1 MDEGISPA
9 DLDDAR
15 EELVG
20 LGKPTYTALELAE
33 MTGISVEDAK
43 RIWRALGFVVRPVDE
58 VFFNEQDLGVLQTM
72 ADFIRAGIADLDTIV
87 SMTRTFSQS
96 VARIAEAEAEV
107 MRDRVR
113 MEGAAISPEEA
124 AQILPVLVPALE
136 LFLTHAWR
144 RHLEAALSRVQVF
157 ETSAADEVRVIGFAD
172 LVGFTRLSLEV
183 DGAELS
189 RIVEEL
195 EARAQDIISTHGGR
209 VVKMIGDEVMFAA
222 ADPTVAATMAL
233 ELTSLEIADSPLR
246 LRGGLA
252 YGPVISQRGDFF
264 GPVVNLA
271 RRAASAA
278 RSQSILVTDEVRKEL
293 ADTPDFY
300 FKEIPTRRL
309 KGIGPTRLWALR
321 PSTAE
326 SSE

>member
-1 MDEGISPA
+1 MDERISAA
-9 DLDDAR
+9 DFETAR
-15 EELVG
+15 EELLG
-20 LGKPTYTALELAE
+20 LGNPTFTALELAE
-33 MTGISVEDAK
+33 KTGISVEDAK
-43 RIWRALGFVVRPVDE
+43 RIWRALGFVERPVDE
-58 VFFNEQDLGVLQTM
+58 VFFTKQDLSVLQTM

-144 RHLEAALSRVQVF
+144 RHLEAALARVQVF
-157 ETSAADEVRVIGFAD
+157 DTAAADEVKVIGFAD
-172 LVGFTRLSLEV
+172 LVGFTRLSLEI
-183 DGAELS
+183 DETELS

-209 VVKMIGDEVMFAA
+209 VVKMIGDEVMFVA
-222 ADPTVAATMAL
+222 ADPSAAATMAL
-233 ELTSLEIADSPLR
+233 DLASLEIADSPLR

-252 YGPVISQRGDFF
+252 FGPVISQRGDFF
-264 GPVVNLA
+264 GPVVNLG

-278 RSQSILVTDEVRKEL
+278 RSQSILVTEDVRNEL
-293 ADTPDFY
+293 ADSPDFY
-300 FKEIPTRRL
+300 LKEIPTRRL
-309 KGIGPTRLWALR
+309 KGFGPTRLWVLR
-321 PSTAE
+321 RSTAE
-326 SSE
+326 SS

>member
-1 MDEGISPA
+1 MDEEISSV
-9 DLDDAR
+9 DLDTAR
-15 EELVG
+15 EELLG

-33 MTGISVEDAK
+33 KTGISVEDAK
-43 RIWRALGFVVRPVDE
+43 RIWRALGFVERPVEE
-58 VFFNEQDLGVLQTM
+58 VFFTEQDLSVLQTM

-157 ETSAADEVRVIGFAD
+157 DTAAADQVKVIGFAD
-172 LVGFTRLSLEV
+172 LVGFTRLSLEI
-183 DGAELS
+183 DETELS

-209 VVKMIGDEVMFAA
+209 VVKMIGDEVMFVAT
-222 ADPTVAATMAL
+222 DPGAAATMAL
-233 ELTSLEIADSPLR
+233 ELASLEIADSPLSF
-246 LRGGLA
+246 RGGLA

-271 RRAASAA
+271 RRATSAA
-278 RSQSILVTDEVRKEL
+278 RSQSILVTEEVRNEL
-293 ADTPDFY
+293 AEDPDFY
-300 FKEIPTRRL
+300 LKEIPTRRL
-309 KGIGPTRLWALR
+309 KGIGPTRLWVLR
-321 PSTAE
+321 PSTDK
-326 SSE
+326 SS